1 MSAELSKETVSEMLA
16 RGELPT
22 SKRFVKP
29 ILLARKVDDAEPKVT
44 IVESNLYE
52 PKKSNLDD
60 FVKYY
65 RNRYDY
71 LKNVLLNRPN
81 TADAVSIG
89 KVAYSGAS
97 QVTIIG
103 MISDIQ
109 EFPSGAVK
117 LRMEDLSGSM
127 SAIVSGKKGPEL
139 LTQTEFLT
147 LDEVVALKG
156 KLAGKTLFIDEI
168 IWPDVPNK
176 PKKRAK
182 EEVYAVFSGDLH
194 AGSNTFLPDKLNRF
208 INWLRA
214 EQGNEKQREIA
225 RKTKYVFIQGDVVDG
240 IGIYPGQEKE
250 LHVKDIYKQYDYVS
264 EFIGRI
270 PADKEVIIC
279 PGNHDA
285 MRLAEPQP
293 PLQKDFAARLYDL
306 PNVTCVSNPC
316 TINIHAVNGHPGFD
330 VLMYHGYSFD
340 YFLEKVKGLRD
351 AGGYSAPDKLIEFLL
366 KRRHLAPSHKSTL
379 TVPTRSD
386 MLLIRKVPDIFT
398 TGHIH
403 KVKLASYRGIL
414 TIASSCWQKNTSFQ
428 DRVGLKAEPA
438 KVPIVNLQTMR
449 ASVLDFN

>member
-1 MSAELSKETVSEMLA
+1 MTELSKEAVSKMLA

-22 SKRFVKP
+22 VQ
-29 ILLARKVDDAEPKVT
+29 LARKVDDSEPKVKV
-44 IVESNLYE
+44 VESNLYE
-52 PKKSNLDD
+52 PKKSNLND

-65 RNRYDY
+65 RNRYDF
-71 LKNVLLNRPN
+71 LKNVLLNRPS

-89 KVAYSGAS
+89 KVSYSGAS

-109 EFPSGAVK
+109 SFPSGAVK
-117 LRMEDLSGSM
+117 LRMEDLSGTM
-127 SAIVSGKKGPEL
+127 SAIVSGKKEPEL
-139 LTQTEFLT
+139 LAQTEFLA

-156 KLAGKTLFIDEI
+156 KLAGRTLFIDEI
-168 IWPDVPNK
+168 IWPDVPNRT
-176 PKKRAK
+176 KKRAS
-182 EEVYAVFSGDLH
+182 EEVYAAFSGDLH

-208 INWLRA
+208 IKWLRA

-264 EFIGRI
+264 EFISRI
-270 PADKEVIIC
+270 PSEKEVIIC

-293 PLQKDFAARLYDL
+293 PLQKDFAAKLYDL
-306 PNVTCVSNPC
+306 PNVTCVSNPSF
-316 TINIHAVNGHPGFD
+316 INIHGINNHPGFD
-330 VLMYHGYSFD
+330 ILMYHGYSFD

-386 MLLIRKVPDIFT
+386 MLLIKRIPDIFT